1 MKDVDSRLAM
11 MRIIYMIFQDGL
23 TGSMRGDWELYTSTP
38 LLAFENDGPGDFV
51 DLAEFWSGD
60 GDSHQASPHRGAEAR
75 PHRPVGKH
83 GP

>member
-11 MRIIYMIFQDGL
+11 MRVICMTFQDGL

-38 LLAFENDGPGDFV
+38 LLAFENDGPDDFGDP
-51 DLAEFWSGD
+51 AECWSGD
-60 GDSHQASPHRGAEAR
+60 GDSHQASPHRGDEAR
-75 PHRPVGKH
+75 PHRHVGNH